1 MSHKT
6 DQDQLLAEVLAE
18 ASPADFRAA
27 LLSATL
33 RQARRRRQ
41 FRVARQVVGV
51 LAVLGLLAVFLGHQ
65 FSRPPVAPS
74 TPAGTIAKS
83 ARPQA
88 GYELVRTRPLPAAAL
103 VGTRKLSVPSRGWS
117 LAPVTE
123 VVTTRGGYRLL
134 NDNELLAMLVGKP
147 AVLIRTS
154 PQTEELVFANAE
166 DQKLL
171 LKN

>member
-1 MSHKT
+1 
-6 DQDQLLAEVLAE
+6 
-18 ASPADFRAA
+18 
-27 LLSATL
+27 
-33 RQARRRRQ
+33 
-41 FRVARQVVGV
+41 
-51 LAVLGLLAVFLGHQ
+51 
-65 FSRPPVAPS
+65 
-74 TPAGTIAKS
+74 
-83 ARPQA
+83 
-88 GYELVRTRPLPAAAL
+88 
-103 VGTRKLSVPSRGWS
+103 
-117 LAPVTE
+117 